1 MSDEKKNFRDPAD
14 NSYGGNDPRHI
25 DLDDPVERAYWLKV
39 LDVSEPALRAAVVA
53 VGGSAQKVKD
63 YLKQRR

>member
-1 MSDEKKNFRDPAD
+1 MSDPKPPSRDAVD

-25 DLDDPVERAYWLKV
+25 DVDDPVERAYWLKV
-39 LDVSEPALRAAVVA
+39 LDVPEHVLRAAVVA
-53 VGGSAQKVKD
+53 VGPSAQKVKD